1 MWYKYNVPPGTTTRL
16 EVFMKGHDSLFLL
29 LFGFALWLAG
39 TIYYELRGPVI
50 LETTSR
56 IYWINFILSP
66 ILSSIV
72 CILILRGRHIPQSAW
87 GSAAL
92 LLALPGMIGEAVL
105 LANFSS
111 LMPRLQPASGGKYA
125 AFLFAAYALFL
136 GIAEMVSLKAVL

>member
-1 MWYKYNVPPGTTTRL
+1 MR
-16 EVFMKGHDSLFLL
+16 GHESIFLL

-39 TIYYELRGPVI
+39 TIYYELRGPAI

-56 IYWINFILSP
+56 IYWINFILAP
-66 ILSSIV
+66 IFSAIV
-72 CILILRGRHIPQSAW
+72 CILILRTRHIPQSAW
-87 GSAAL
+87 ASAAL

-105 LANFSS
+105 LAQFAT

-136 GIAEMVSLKAVL
+136 GIAELVSLKAVV